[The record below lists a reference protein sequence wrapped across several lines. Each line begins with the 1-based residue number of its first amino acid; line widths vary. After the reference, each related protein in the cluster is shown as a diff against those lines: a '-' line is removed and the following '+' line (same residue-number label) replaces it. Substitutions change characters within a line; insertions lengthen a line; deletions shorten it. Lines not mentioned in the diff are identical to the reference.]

1 MPSCV
6 VTLTTDYQQVNIL
19 VAAKRTTDGLP
30 PIPSNAKIKRIT
42 GGGNGMV
49 FVSRSP
55 LPVDAE
61 DYRLAT
67 NEATPFFG
75 NDGANSENLNCFWLK
90 GEAGGETAKLSID
103 Y

>member
-6 VTLTTDYQQVNIL
+6 VTLTTDYQLMSAL
-19 VAAKRTTDGLP
+19 VATKRATDGLP

-42 GGGNGMV
+42 GGGQGLV
-49 FVSRSP
+49 FIARSP
-55 LPVDAE
+55 LPVDTE
-61 DYRLAT
+61 DYRLAN

-75 NDGANSENLNCFWLK
+75 NDGANSENINCFWLK
-90 GEAGGETAKLSID
+90 GEVGGELAKLSID